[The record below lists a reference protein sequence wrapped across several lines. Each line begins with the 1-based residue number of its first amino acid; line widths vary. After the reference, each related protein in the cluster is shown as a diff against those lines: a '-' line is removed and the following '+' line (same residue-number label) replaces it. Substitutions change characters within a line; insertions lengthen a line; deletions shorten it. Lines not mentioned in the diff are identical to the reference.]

1 MRLIGAPQENHKSE
15 PAFCPLF
22 DLADYP
28 LSHTRP
34 STPSPQSDVGLAGE
48 ESELDTSKV
57 RHGGHR
63 ASFAADGPSARHP
76 PEKRGA
82 GTARKGREMRLV
94 ICPPKGEEWL
104 AALQAEAPGIEIV
117 EAEEARAADALRT
130 ADAFYGRIRPE
141 WLAAAPRLR
150 WIQSPVAGLEH
161 SMFPELVASPV
172 VLTNMRG
179 IYSDH
184 IADHAYALL
193 LALARGLPQFMRRQA
208 RREWSSQGVRA
219 VHLPDATLGI
229 LGLGG
234 IGRELARRAKIS
246 GMTVLAVDARP
257 GEPPPA
263 VDALWPSDRLRELL
277 EQSNFVAVCAPHTP
291 ETERLLDREKLAWMQ
306 TRAFLI
312 NVSRGVIVDL
322 GALTAALQEGRLAG
336 AALDVFETEPLPA
349 DHPLWEME
357 NVLITPHAA
366 WMGPDSEA
374 RRLEVLRENLRRFV
388 AGEPLLN
395 VVDKARWF

>member
-1 MRLIGAPQENHKSE
+1 
-15 PAFCPLF
+15 
-22 DLADYP
+22 
-28 LSHTRP
+28 
-34 STPSPQSDVGLAGE
+34 
-48 ESELDTSKV
+48 
-57 RHGGHR
+57 
-63 ASFAADGPSARHP
+63 
-76 PEKRGA
+76 
-82 GTARKGREMRLV
+82 MRLV
-94 ICPPKGEEWL
+94 VHPPKGPEWV
-104 AALQAEAPGIEIV
+104 AALQAAAPGVEIV
-117 EAEEARAADALRT
+117 EAAEAEIVDAIRT
-130 ADAFYGRIRPE
+130 ADAFYGTIRPE
-141 WLAAAPRLR
+141 WLAAASRLC
-150 WIQSPVAGLEH
+150 WIQTPIAGLEH

-172 VLTNMRG
+172 TLTNMRG

-208 RREWSSQGVRA
+208 RHEWSTRGVSA

-234 IGRELARRAKIS
+234 IGRELARRAKAS

-257 GEPPPA
+257 GARPDE
-263 VDALWPSDRLRELL
+263 VDELWSTDRLRELL
-277 EQSNFVAVCAPHTP
+277 ERADFVAVCAPHTP
-291 ETERLLDREKLAWMQ
+291 ETERLINREKLAWMKPS
-306 TRAFLI
+306 AFLI
-312 NVSRGVIVDL
+312 NISRGIIVE
-322 GALTAALQEGRLAG
+322 LTVLTDALQQRRLAG

-349 DHPLWEME
+349 DHPLWDME

-374 RRLEVLRENLRRFV
+374 RRLDVLRDNLRRFA